1 MTSVTEQELIKLGEK
16 YLLECEIKRK
26 RAYAFYQTVKDN
38 PEYKEQ
44 ARQKKKEYYIQNRD
58 RLRERDKLRYQND
71 IEFKEGL
78 KNKYKERKQKE
89 IDDMITQFYL
99 K

>member
-1 MTSVTEQELIKLGEK
+1 MSSVTEQELIKLGEK

-26 RAYAFYQTVKDN
+26 RVYAFYQTVKDN

-44 ARQKKKEYYIQNRD
+44 ARQKKNEYYIQNRD

-78 KNKYKERKQKE
+78 KHKYKERKQKE
-89 IDDMITQFYL
+89 IDEMITRFYL

>member
-1 MTSVTEQELIKLGEK
+1 MTSVTEQDLIKLGEK

-58 RLRERDKLRYQND
+58 R
-71 IEFKEGL
+71 
-78 KNKYKERKQKE
+78 YKRTGQVTISK
-89 IDDMITQFYL
+89 
-99 K
+99 

>member
-1 MTSVTEQELIKLGEK
+1 MTSVTEQDLIKLGET
-16 YLLECEIKRK
+16 YLLETEIKRK

-58 RLRERDKLRYQND
+58 RLRERNKLRYQND
-71 IEFKEGL
+71 VEFKDGL
-78 KNKYKERKQKE
+78 KNKYKERKQK
-89 IDDMITQFYL
+89 
-99 K
+99 

>member
-1 MTSVTEQELIKLGEK
+1 MTSVTEQDLIKLGEK
-16 YLLECEIKRK
+16 YLLECDIKRK
-26 RAYAFYQTVKDN
+26 RAYAFFYQTVKDN

-58 RLRERDKLRYQND
+58 KLRERDRLRYKND
-71 IEFKEGL
+71 IEFREGL
-78 KNKYKERKQKE
+78 KNKYKERKQ
-89 IDDMITQFYL
+89 MLTQFYL

>member
-16 YLLECEIKRK
+16 YLLDCEIKRK
-26 RAYAFYQTVKDN
+26 RASAFYQTIKDN
-38 PEYKEQ
+38 PEYKEH

-89 IDDMITQFYL
+89 IDEMITKFY
-99 K
+99 